1 MRTLR
6 DFACLELSAQL
17 EHIDWDNSIYVTS
30 NFVSTVSSI
39 LSPGKPLRELGH
51 FLRPVDVAIHFENS
65 SSLLLLSER
74 EADFIL
80 PLYWQ
85 KQLSN
90 QHTRNAFL
98 NFSFLKDFA
107 GKELQRA
114 TEDEEMTGIPL
125 QIRSCESEA
134 PAYLRKD
141 GLAR

>member
-1 MRTLR
+1 MEQTDGHKL
-6 DFACLELSAQL
+6 DKN
-17 EHIDWDNSIYVTS
+17 HIFKVVRFTEFSRIVEVEDTY
-30 NFVSTVSSI
+30 
-39 LSPGKPLRELGH
+39 KP
-51 FLRPVDVAIHFENS
+51 P
-65 SSLLLLSER
+65 
-74 EADFIL
+74 
-80 PLYWQ
+80 
-85 KQLSN
+85 
-90 QHTRNAFL
+90 NAFL